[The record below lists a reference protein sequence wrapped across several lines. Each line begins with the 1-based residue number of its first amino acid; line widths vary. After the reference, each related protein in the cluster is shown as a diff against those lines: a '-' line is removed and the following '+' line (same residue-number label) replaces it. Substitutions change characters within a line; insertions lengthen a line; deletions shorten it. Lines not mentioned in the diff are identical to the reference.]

1 MIIST
6 LKVFFLTFYRSSS
19 KPENSFNCAWPNW
32 WVTVTMALQYNNLY
46 FKVRIVS
53 DIVQYNFQMTLR
65 NQESH
70 MYTDLDGLILKKIK
84 SRYFRGWQNTVRDAA
99 LQLSDY
105 TKIWKKLTNV
115 YPKVRIWHKIWST
128 YLLIT
133 YLLHLFQRHV
143 FMYLKLSVNPEIFF
157 IC

>member
-1 MIIST
+1 
-6 LKVFFLTFYRSSS
+6 
-19 KPENSFNCAWPNW
+19 
-32 WVTVTMALQYNNLY
+32 MALQYNNLY
-46 FKVRIVS
+46 FTVRIVS

-115 YPKVRIWHKIWST
+115 YPKVRI
-128 YLLIT
+128 
-133 YLLHLFQRHV
+133 
-143 FMYLKLSVNPEIFF
+143 
-157 IC
+157 